1 MVIRGI
7 EEDVVE
13 LLVELTVSDDSEL
26 VESRGMRK
34 VGFLREMPTV
44 TALSRANRRGRLP
57 RVIRELTGVGS
68 SRHVVVDEED
78 EEVGIEP
85 ATTAREADRF
95 TNRVIHVKE
104 ISVEFIK
111 TRPISDLE
119 LVFKDDAGVKSYKF
133 KNGAIV
139 HWDLDIY
146 VNTHTSATLTI
157 QRELFKIRV
166 AKVSVEFKPYKFGD
180 DKVVRLEDSNHRVT
194 VTFVHRKSKSVGLW
208 LFSGARKPSNFF
220 YSWQTSLAFLTL
232 RPPSQTPSLQRTPS
246 NPVVEFQKSSSEYLL

>member
-13 LLVELTVSDDSEL
+13 LLVELTVSGNSEL

-34 VGFLREMPTV
+34 VGFVRETPTV
-44 TALSRANRRGRLP
+44 TATSRANRRGRLP
-57 RVIRELTGVGS
+57 CIIGELTGVGG

-85 ATTAREADRF
+85 ATTAREVHGLLFSHADRF

-119 LVFKDDAGVKSYKF
+119 LVFKDDAGV
-133 KNGAIV
+133 I
-139 HWDLDIY
+139 HY
-146 VNTHTSATLTI
+146 VNTHTSATLTTGI
-157 QRELFKIRV
+157 QRALFKIRV
-166 AKVSVEFKPYKFGD
+166 AEVSVEFKPYQFGD
-180 DKVVRLEDSNHRVT
+180 DKVVRLEGGDVFIPVQSTSDR
-194 VTFVHRKSKSVGLW
+194 
-208 LFSGARKPSNFF
+208 GA
-220 YSWQTSLAFLTL
+220 
-232 RPPSQTPSLQRTPS
+232 SQIAIIALP
-246 NPVVEFQKSSSEYLL
+246 